1 MPLLLAPTNVVI
13 PIGIDY
19 IDRFIGGQQPGRCHG
34 FLTASGEGNTA
45 QMIDPMGLRRA
56 SS

>member
-1 MPLLLAPTNVVI
+1 MPQLLVSPKIVI
-13 PIGIDY
+13 PTGIDY
-19 IDRFIGGQQPGRCHG
+19 IDRFIGGQRPGCCHG
-34 FLTASGEGNTA
+34 FLTASDQGKTV